1 MYNGGAVKTRQ
12 ASWQKGGA
20 SRPRH
25 QQKQLR
31 GNQMQ
36 DEERE
41 LKWQYLNHCWKRLF
55 LHERALRNGGQV
67 VGSIHRDYNAV
78 KKAQMDL
85 GLEGDD
91 QLPYERL
98 TING

>member
-1 MYNGGAVKTRQ
+1 
-12 ASWQKGGA
+12 
-20 SRPRH
+20 
-25 QQKQLR
+25 
-31 GNQMQ
+31 MQ
-36 DEERE
+36 DDERE

-55 LHERALRNGGQV
+55 LHERAIRNGGQL

-78 KKAQMDL
+78 KKAQMEL
-85 GLEGDD
+85 GLTGDD